1 MDNIKKI
8 ISAALIM
15 LTLSG
20 VAPAQTDSVTYK
32 GPKTSDYPRHE
43 LGVSYGLFPII
54 GVVPYGKYEKYKDLH
69 PFIQGDIIWSGS
81 ANVYYRCWFNRHNSL
96 SLDFSWAMY
105 KHQSRLATD
114 INGNDFYHSPTD
126 IRYYRN
132 TYVHYFSVQF
142 GYNVHYYTTEKVT
155 LYSSLF
161 VGFTTYYYGDLYPV
175 EDKHSGYSFAPSLHV
190 NFLGLSVGKNN
201 AATFE
206 LGYGTQGVLKF
217 GYNYRF

>member
-1 MDNIKKI
+1 MDNVKKI

-20 VAPAQTDSVTYK
+20 VAPAQTDSMTYK

-114 INGNDFYHSPTD
+114 TMVMIFITVLL
-126 IRYYRN
+126 I
-132 TYVHYFSVQF
+132 SVTIGILMCIIFQ
-142 GYNVHYYTTEKVT
+142 YNSDTTFITILLKRSRFI
-155 LYSSLF
+155 L
-161 VGFTTYYYGDLYPV
+161 P
-175 EDKHSGYSFAPSLHV
+175 
-190 NFLGLSVGKNN
+190 FL
-201 AATFE
+201 
-206 LGYGTQGVLKF
+206 
-217 GYNYRF
+217 